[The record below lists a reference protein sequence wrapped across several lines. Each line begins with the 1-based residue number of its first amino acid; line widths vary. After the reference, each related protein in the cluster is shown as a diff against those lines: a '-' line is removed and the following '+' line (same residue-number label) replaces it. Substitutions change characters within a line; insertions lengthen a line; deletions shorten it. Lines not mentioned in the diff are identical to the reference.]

1 VFTAALVHTLIV
13 SMLAQP
19 SIALG
24 KKPQLRIPRASWNLL
39 VAVAGTHG
47 DALAALGAAT
57 RKHGCSCL
65 GLHPRQ
71 KAVCL
76 RPMAAV
82 RLKCAL
88 GHSTALL
95 YLTLKFLPEGKL

>member
-24 KKPQLRIPRASWNLL
+24 KKPQPGHLEFSL

-47 DALAALGAAT
+47 YALATLGTAAG
-57 RKHGCSCL
+57 KHCCPGL
-65 GLHPRQ
+65 GFHPRQ

-82 RLKCAL
+82 RLECAL